1 MTSRS
6 SSPEPGYR
14 STAVFPTALMTTAR
28 PRPSLKSRQKHCVS
42 FQGAAAGEWGVI
54 CWWVIYSSSLWG
66 EGRLSKMLVCC
77 PLITARVSEQAF
89 PFSPRM
95 CLLWPLHSQT
105 RENGSSNYQ
114 LDWYVWLSGLRLS
127 VLLWPVVSPH
137 SGLQHHCSP
146 RMGATHGCHLYPA
159 HEIPGFGFKDLDKEK
174 GKGDTLAATEACHN
188 GDPLC
193 VMCVCVCPCVQI
205 PCLKSAEE

>member
-1 MTSRS
+1 MASRS

-14 STAVFPTALMTTAR
+14 STTVSPTALMTTAR
-28 PRPSLKSRQKHCVS
+28 PRPSLKSRQKHCMS
-42 FQGAAAGEWGVI
+42 FQGAAAGGWGVI

-77 PLITARVSEQAF
+77 PLIKAQVSEQAF

-114 LDWYVWLSGLRLS
+114 LDWYVWFSGLRLS
-127 VLLWPVVSPH
+127 VLLWPVVSPRSAAPADGRYAWLSFTSVTWH
-137 SGLQHHCSP
+137 PMLWFQRP
-146 RMGATHGCHLYPA
+146 RQRERARETR
-159 HEIPGFGFKDLDKEK
+159 
-174 GKGDTLAATEACHN
+174 
-188 GDPLC
+188 
-193 VMCVCVCPCVQI
+193 
-205 PCLKSAEE
+205 